1 MTIKM
6 KYESVYSTEENLLK
20 KKEKTEE
27 EEEQVNLIK
36 EGETSHTHTR
46 PFWTNTYRLVSI
58 IQNNSISR

>member
-27 EEEQVNLIK
+27 EEDK
-36 EGETSHTHTR
+36 
-46 PFWTNTYRLVSI
+46 TNINRSI
-58 IQNNSISR
+58 WLKRVKHHPPLPLLD

>member
-6 KYESVYSTEENLLK
+6 KYDSVYSTEENLLK

-36 EGETSHTHTR
+36 EGETSHTHT
-46 PFWTNTYRLVSI
+46 PPLLD
-58 IQNNSISR
+58 

>member
-1 MTIKM
+1 M

-20 KKEKTEE
+20 KQEKTEE

-36 EGETSHTHTR
+36 ECETSHTHPR

>member
-1 MTIKM
+1 M

-27 EEEQVNLIK
+27 EEDKTNINRSIWLKRVK
-36 EGETSHTHTR
+36 HHHH
-46 PFWTNTYRLVSI
+46 PFWTNAYRLVSI